1 MESHAF
7 LSHVATLLIISKIR
21 KARLKFRIF
30 IEHIC
35 CTIFK
40 KKLWMAPFHVNSYSN
55 SGASMGQAHLTS
67 PVSLNN
73 PAPVTPEALEIAG
86 RYTESMLAL
95 DQQFP
100 TLAEKLRIGKL
111 KAQISKHDKKLT
123 LRYYYSV

>member
-1 MESHAF
+1 
-7 LSHVATLLIISKIR
+7 
-21 KARLKFRIF
+21 
-30 IEHIC
+30 
-35 CTIFK
+35 
-40 KKLWMAPFHVNSYSN
+40 MAPFHVNSYSN

-73 PAPVTPEALEIAG
+73 PTPAVTPEALEIAG

-111 KAQISKHDKKLT
+111 KAQISKHDKKPT
-123 LRYYYSV
+123 LIL